1 MLIAQPFPTSTPAA
15 PSRAEGPAETNAA
28 KSPAVAG
35 TKSIREDLR
44 TLTLTPQP
52 LARFPLDKDLSSED
66 NHIPPI
72 LRNAPSHLRSW
83 LLDVTVNEEDKSWVQ
98 EHYEEVVE
106 AMPVRLELWENNII
120 LQIPS
125 QIHQFAGRVIQR
137 AMDKYES
144 GTHSLTLMETAD
156 VPLSDKHWKQCD
168 IQIYDLGPPP
178 DNASPAV
185 RKSYSYPTVV
195 VEVGF
200 SESAAALDFDVA
212 RALCLTE
219 GRLWIGIALNIG
231 KGRMPVLTISVF
243 WFGLDLMSE
252 EKVAEERIESRSSVW
267 PIRGALGT
275 GHVSRPKTLQ
285 SFLGHRAR
293 DNRKKWGTRQTG
305 LLLCEKGFLG
315 KDGHGPEQDIIIQ
328 EGYYKRAYKDY
339 DAPALTIPADEL
351 WKALLKCKEVTG
363 VLKSDMESYKNTGTT
378 GEPDAEDSEPS
389 ERRRQRVV
397 MEVDFDAPVPK
408 KLKRSH

>member
-1 MLIAQPFPTSTPAA
+1 MLITQPFPTVPLL
-15 PSRAEGPAETNAA
+15 PLLELRALLKPT
-28 KSPAVAG
+28 
-35 TKSIREDLR
+35 
-44 TLTLTPQP
+44 Q
-52 LARFPLDKDLSSED
+52 FPLDKYLSSED

-83 LLDVTVNEEDKSWVQ
+83 LLNIINEEDKSWVQ
-98 EHYEEVVE
+98 EHYKEVIE

-156 VPLSDKHWKQCD
+156 VPLSDKHWKQ
-168 IQIYDLGPPP
+168 
-178 DNASPAV
+178 
-185 RKSYSYPTVV
+185 
-195 VEVGF
+195 
-200 SESAAALDFDVA
+200 
-212 RALCLTE
+212 
-219 GRLWIGIALNIG
+219 LWIGIALNIG
-231 KGRMPVLTISVF
+231 KGQMPVLTVSVF

-252 EKVAEERIESRSSVW
+252 EKVAEERIESGQVYGRYERHWV
-267 PIRGALGT
+267 PVTYQDQRRYNHFLAIGPETIEKNGERGKP
-275 GHVSRPKTLQ
+275 VYYCV
-285 SFLGHRAR
+285 
-293 DNRKKWGTRQTG
+293 KKDSWVIT
-305 LLLCEKGFLG
+305 EDK
-315 KDGHGPEQDIIIQ
+315 HGPEQDIIIQ
-328 EGYYKRAYKDY
+328 EGYYKHAYKDY

-378 GEPDAEDSEPS
+378 GEPNAEDSEPS
-389 ERRRQRVV
+389 ERRQQWVV